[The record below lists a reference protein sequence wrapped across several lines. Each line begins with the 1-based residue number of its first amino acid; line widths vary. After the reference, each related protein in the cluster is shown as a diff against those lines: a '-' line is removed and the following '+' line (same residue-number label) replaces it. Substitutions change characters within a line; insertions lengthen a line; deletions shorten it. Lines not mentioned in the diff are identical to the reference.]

1 MLPVAYLMMEHRLIE
16 RMITVLKTE
25 LEVMTSTNKPNL
37 VLVDSI
43 VDFIR
48 TYADRTHHG
57 KEEDILFRELGR
69 KKLPDEYQHTMDE
82 LVMEHVFGRN
92 ETLALVEAKERYIKG
107 DIGAAGEMA
116 RHMGTLA
123 DFYPKHIEKEDKH
136 FFIPVMDHFNS
147 KERDAMCL
155 EIHEFDRR
163 MIHEKYDKVVRRFEN
178 ERNLPGAKTNLDWVQ
193 QL

>member
-1 MLPVAYLMMEHRLIE
+1 MLPVALLMMEHRLIE

-69 KKLPDEYQHTMDE
+69 KKLPAEYQHTMDE
-82 LVMEHVFGRN
+82 LVMEHVFGRR
-92 ETLALVEAKERYIKG
+92 ETLALVEAKVRYLKG
-107 DIGAAGEMA
+107 DIGALGEMA
-116 RHMGTLA
+116 RHMGTLV
-123 DFYPKHIEKEDKH
+123 DFYPKHIEKEDKS
-136 FFIPVMDHFNS
+136 FFIPVMDHFNI

-155 EIHEFDRR
+155 EFH
-163 MIHEKYDKVVRRFEN
+163 
-178 ERNLPGAKTNLDWVQ
+178 
-193 QL
+193 